1 MEFMTSRHPSHN
13 FGGQKDVMLTVSG
26 RAATTRYQV
35 SPTRPSNRAD
45 RPIRH
50 GADACERRHRLAQA
64 WTRRALSS
72 SLEVIAY
79 GMIGLSVVS
88 MLGTAIRRRRES

>member
-1 MEFMTSRHPSHN
+1 M
-13 FGGQKDVMLTVSG
+13 
-26 RAATTRYQV
+26 
-35 SPTRPSNRAD
+35 
-45 RPIRH
+45 
-50 GADACERRHRLAQA
+50 
-64 WTRRALSS
+64 SS